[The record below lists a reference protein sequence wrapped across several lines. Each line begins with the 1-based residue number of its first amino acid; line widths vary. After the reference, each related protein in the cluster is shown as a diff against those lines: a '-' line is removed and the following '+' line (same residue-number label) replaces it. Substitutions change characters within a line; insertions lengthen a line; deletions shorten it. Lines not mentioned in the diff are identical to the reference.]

1 MDVSPEKCSELY
13 LEIRISGS
21 AEMYAESRISNEPG
35 LEMIDVLFS
44 SIAQKM
50 AGLLVTKCLRLDPM
64 KL

>member
-1 MDVSPEKCSELY
+1 
-13 LEIRISGS
+13 
-21 AEMYAESRISNEPG
+21 MYVETRISNEPG

-50 AGLLVTKCLRLDPM
+50 AGLLVTKRFRLDPM